1 MTKGPARTITAAIYP
16 HASGLELRVHYG
28 DDDTNVIDFS
38 VSREGDAPLLVRAD
52 ALKLVL
58 EEHGWQVRA

>member
-1 MTKGPARTITAAIYP
+1 
-16 HASGLELRVHYG
+16 
-28 DDDTNVIDFS
+28 VIDFS